1 MDFFGFISSAP
12 RTKCANRG
20 FTKECCTALMNFYFL
35 YSIFYSKRVCQTLN
49 ASSIN
54 VDEVHEEKTV
64 LMFLTVEEVN
74 FYVGK
79 YEWQ

>member
-20 FTKECCTALMNFYFL
+20 FTKECCTLMYFYL
-35 YSIFYSKRVCQTLN
+35 IFYILQRKGVLV

-79 YEWQ
+79 

>member
-1 MDFFGFISSAP
+1 MLD
-12 RTKCANRG
+12 
-20 FTKECCTALMNFYFL
+20 
-35 YSIFYSKRVCQTLN
+35 

-74 FYVGK
+74 FDFGK
-79 YEWQ
+79 RERQWCSWLKLCQYKKENK

>member
-1 MDFFGFISSAP
+1 MPTGDLPKSAVLLLRTFIFHISY
-12 RTKCANRG
+12 
-20 FTKECCTALMNFYFL
+20 FTAKGVLD
-35 YSIFYSKRVCQTLN
+35 

>member
-1 MDFFGFISSAP
+1 MPTGDLPKSAVLLGTFI
-12 RTKCANRG
+12 
-20 FTKECCTALMNFYFL
+20 F
-35 YSIFYSKRVCQTLN
+35 IFYILQQKGVLD
-49 ASSIN
+49 ASSFN

>member
-20 FTKECCTALMNFYFL
+20 FTKSAVLLCTFISF
-35 YSIFYSKRVCQTLN
+35 IFYILQQKGLLD
-49 ASSIN
+49 ASSFN
-54 VDEVHEEKTV
+54 VDDVHEERTA

-74 FYVGK
+74 FDAGK
-79 YEWQ
+79 REWQ